1 MIIGEKFEYVLATVA
16 IAFGSQW
23 AMRIFKSKAQGKNEE
38 INNLNLIIDR
48 MRLEIDR
55 LEAKIDK
62 MTVEFSVKEKAY
74 RMSYNCAN
82 RENCPVIKEL
92 NK

>member
-1 MIIGEKFEYVLATVA
+1 
-16 IAFGSQW
+16 
-23 AMRIFKSKAQGKNEE
+23 
-38 INNLNLIIDR
+38 

-74 RMSYNCAN
+74 RMSYGCVN
-82 RENCPVIKEL
+82 RDNCPVIKEL